1 MIARLG
7 DLGRIITGNTPKTS
21 DAKNYEAKDI
31 CFVKPS
37 DIDEHE
43 LTYIKNSECYVAEY
57 ARGKARIVP
66 IGSVLVTCIGI
77 IGKVGIN
84 DVKCA
89 FNQQINAV
97 IPNASICNNKY
108 LAYAIQSSK
117 SRLEHIANAPVVPIL
132 NKSQFSDIEI
142 PLPSLD
148 EQRKIAAVLDKIS
161 DLTAKRR
168 RQLDKLDELVKSRF
182 VEMFG
187 DPVCNRY
194 GLPLMPMTD
203 LCTIIDGDRGVNYP
217 KQEDFSGEG
226 YCLFL
231 NAKNVTSNGF
241 SFDSCMFISKE
252 KDDLLRAG
260 KLSRGDVVLTTRGT
274 VGNLAFY
281 DDSVDYDNIRINS
294 GMVILRMKRDIVSE
308 QFFIEQFKMQL
319 QVIKTKIANGSAQ
332 PQLPIS
338 TMNKIM
344 MIVPS
349 LNLQKHFG
357 IFVVKINKEKLKI
370 QHSLASLDTLKKS
383 LMQEYFLMR

>member
-1 MIARLG
+1 MARLG

-43 LTYIKNSECYVAEY
+43 LTYIKNSECYIAEY

-84 DVKCA
+84 DVECA

-97 IPNASICNNKY
+97 IPNTSICNNKY
-108 LAYAIQSSK
+108 LAYAILSSK

-168 RQLDKLDELVKSRF
+168 RQLDKLDELVQSRFIEMFGTYPANERAWQTCTIRDVVSDVRYGSSRPAVDGGAYPYLRMNNITYAGELDLSDVKRIDVPESELSRCIVRRGDVLFNRTNSKELVGKTCVYDRDEMMVLAGFVIRVRVNDKILPEFLSTFLNADFSKQMLLGKCKTAIGQANINANEMQSIGIYLPPLELQSRF
-182 VEMFG
+182 VE
-187 DPVCNRY
+187 VQQQTRK
-194 GLPLMPMTD
+194 LKS
-203 LCTIIDGDRGVNYP
+203 TIRR
-217 KQEDFSGEG
+217 S
-226 YCLFL
+226 
-231 NAKNVTSNGF
+231 
-241 SFDSCMFISKE
+241 
-252 KDDLLRAG
+252 
-260 KLSRGDVVLTTRGT
+260 LTT
-274 VGNLAFY
+274 L
-281 DDSVDYDNIRINS
+281 
-294 GMVILRMKRDIVSE
+294 E
-308 QFFIEQFKMQL
+308 
-319 QVIKTKIANGSAQ
+319 
-332 PQLPIS
+332 
-338 TMNKIM
+338 
-344 MIVPS
+344 
-349 LNLQKHFG
+349 
-357 IFVVKINKEKLKI
+357 
-370 QHSLASLDTLKKS
+370 TLKKS
-383 LMQEYFLMR
+383 LMQEYFSVR